1 MAVGLA
7 GWPLKQ
13 LVFGDRRR
21 RIFAAGFDRVKRV
34 NLTRSGSLSQV
45 PAEASSFPNYR
56 RESIKKNMEA
66 WKHQELII

>member
-1 MAVGLA
+1 MPAFDL
-7 GWPLKQ
+7 
-13 LVFGDRRR
+13 RR
-21 RIFAAGFDRVKRV
+21 RIFAAGFDQVKHV

-66 WKHQELII
+66 WKHQELIIWQNEKT